1 MMKRNNMEKFKE
13 VFNLLKN
20 SDDEDDMK
28 KYAKECIEILNN
40 EIDKYYK
47 SINDFKYDSEN
58 IKDFIISFGYYF
70 QTIDEYAHDFNNEMN
85 SDKFTKFNFKDD
97 FDSMIKSIISASKSH
112 GNRFEMLFDNSPEN
126 IIDVN

>member
-40 EIDKYYK
+40 EINRYYK
-47 SINDFKYDSEN
+47 SINDFKYNSEN

-85 SDKFTKFNFKDD
+85 SDKFTKFNYKDEAKQ
-97 FDSMIKSIISASKSH
+97 MIDKTDAVYNAFLKLEEHI
-112 GNRFEMLFDNSPEN
+112 
-126 IIDVN
+126 